1 VLQFKTLQRRHWV
14 DEPNL
19 AMVVKQ
25 DLVMLH
31 FPSNSDIVLIERLQR
46 AAFDYFLCYSDARTG
61 LVADTSRE
69 GSPSSIAATGFGLS
83 CYPVAVERGW
93 IRRPDAAHR
102 VLSTLRFLDGSRQ
115 ASDRQATGHRGLYYH
130 FLDMRTGERTWNS
143 ELSTIDTA
151 LLLAGVLTAAAYFC
165 TREPGEAEIRSLAAR
180 LYERADWVWA
190 LNRGDT
196 VAMGWRP
203 PGRFLKHRWRGY
215 SEALLLYVLALG
227 SSTRPIAPEH
237 YGAYSAAHEWLTI
250 EEAAHLHAGPLFVHL
265 FPHAWIDFRD
275 IGDMG
280 MRSARSDYF
289 ANTRRAIALQRA
301 HAEENPHRFFG
312 YCRDLWGFSACHAPK
327 GWLKLRDGRRQRL
340 LGYAAR
346 GAPFDANDGTLV
358 PWAPL
363 AGLPFAPDDCLDSLS
378 HLLAHYPALLR
389 NGRFPGGFNPSLPG
403 GGREG
408 WVDDRIVGLDQ
419 GLAVMMIE
427 NWRSGLVW
435 ELTRSIPAFGRGL
448 KRAGFEGGWLTPGV
462 FDG

>member
-1 VLQFKTLQRRHWV
+1 
-14 DEPNL
+14 
-19 AMVVKQ
+19 
-25 DLVMLH
+25 MLH
-31 FPSNSDIVLIERLQR
+31 YRSNTDIVLIERLQR
-46 AAFDYFLCYSDARTG
+46 AAFDYFLDYSDARTG
-61 LVADTSRE
+61 LVADTSRA

-93 IRRPDAAHR
+93 IRRPDAARR
-102 VLSTLRFLDGSRQ
+102 VLTALRFLADSRQ
-115 ASDRQATGHRGLYYH
+115 ASDRQATGHRGFYYH

-151 LLLAGVLTAAAYFC
+151 LLLAGALTAAAYFC
-165 TREPGEAEIRSLAAR
+165 GRDPNEAEIRSLAAR
-180 LYERADWVWA
+180 LYERADWAWA

-227 SSTRPIAPEH
+227 SSNRPVAPET

-250 EEAAHLHAGPLFVHL
+250 DGAPHLHAGELFIHL
-265 FPHAWIDFRD
+265 FPHAWIDFRG

-327 GWLKLRDGRRQRL
+327 GWLKLRDGRRQQL

-346 GAPFDANDGTLV
+346 GAPFGADDGTLV

-389 NGRFPGGFNPSLPG
+389 DGRLPGGFNPSLPG

-435 ELTRSIPAFGRGL
+435 EITRSIPAFSRGL
-448 KRAGFEGGWLTPGV
+448 KRAGFEGGWLLPVSLNRKRFT
-462 FDG
+462 DQNMQ

>member
-1 VLQFKTLQRRHWV
+1 
-14 DEPNL
+14 
-19 AMVVKQ
+19 
-25 DLVMLH
+25 MLH

-115 ASDRQATGHRGLYYH
+115 ASDRQATGHRGFYYH